1 MSVTLDR
8 LCFDS
13 GDWCSLWVTCVL
25 VAVIGVVSLSLCLF
39 LGAVRGS
46 MVLHAQ
52 LLKAVLRAPMLFF
65 DTTPLVSGSNPPMA
79 VRLSETRYFGLRPL
93 VL

>member
-1 MSVTLDR
+1 MTSI
-8 LCFDS
+8 
-13 GDWCSLWVTCVL
+13 L

-52 LLKAVLRAPMLFF
+52 LLKAVLRAPMSFF
-65 DTTPLVSGSNPPMA
+65 DTTPLVSVSNPPVA
-79 VRLSETRYFGLRPL
+79 VRLSETRYFGLKHWLHKSDPY
-93 VL
+93 